1 MIEFN
6 IIYDS
11 SILYL
16 TIMIKFNIID
26 DSSILYISL
35 MIILIYDS
43 AILLYYD
50 QVHHNLL
57 LLFLH
62 YLSIM
67 IKFNIIHGSFISMIS
82 VTSPSCRW
90 LCWPPCPSCWASP
103 WSWSSSSRCHCP
115 PIWTRP
121 PPQSSPPSSRSQP
134 RWSSSRSSC
143 APARSAYLSALKTIQ
158 FITSLHCTELG
169 LYSTVEYKCNLTCT
183 V

>member
-67 IKFNIIHGSFISMIS
+67 IKFNIIYGSSISIS
-82 VTSPSCRW
+82 
-90 LCWPPCPSCWASP
+90 L
-103 WSWSSSSRCHCP
+103 
-115 PIWTRP
+115 
-121 PPQSSPPSSRSQP
+121 
-134 RWSSSRSSC
+134 
-143 APARSAYLSALKTIQ
+143 L
-158 FITSLHCTELG
+158 
-169 LYSTVEYKCNLTCT
+169 
-183 V
+183 